1 MHSQHRIAVPSKSK
15 TFLFGFDVVAVDE
28 VLHASTT
35 LRNSS
40 RDVGLNTPVHTAPF
54 GTAIP
59 AKASK
64 KQLNLHISVSIRR
77 KKCSASPGVA
87 KTRQSGSLS
96 PAILFA
102 LHVGSGHSYVS

>member
-1 MHSQHRIAVPSKSK
+1 MSHAYWAQNHSQHRIAVPSKSK
-15 TFLFGFDVVAVDE
+15 TSSFGFDVVAVDE

-59 AKASK
+59 ANASK
-64 KQLNLHISVSIRR
+64 KLLNLHISVWIRLI
-77 KKCSASPGVA
+77 KSLTSPGVA
-87 KTRQSGSLS
+87 KLERKHPGSLS
-96 PAILFA
+96 PAILFM
-102 LHVGSGHSYVS
+102 